1 MEVAMKF
8 FIKDPLEKT
17 FDRLEENELFEIVT
31 REVMNE
37 EVIAGIWGRAFS
49 DVEGDQEKAK
59 ALYIKYRVRDLKD
72 RALVAQAILKEEN
85 AKRERQSSTK
95 NQASSSKI
103 QKPDTINED
112 IRSLHADEKEEAKW
126 LIASI
131 KTLKISSD
139 TQSELDDYEQD
150 IINNEIVFMD
160 LRYLRSLK
168 ERLK

>member
-1 MEVAMKF
+1 
-8 FIKDPLEKT
+8 
-17 FDRLEENELFEIVT
+17 LEEK
-31 REVMNE
+31 
-37 EVIAGIWGRAFS
+37 AGANQP
-49 DVEGDQEKAK
+49 D
-59 ALYIKYRVRDLKD
+59 RVR
-72 RALVAQAILKEEN
+72 VW
-85 AKRERQSSTK
+85 S
-95 NQASSSKI
+95 
-103 QKPDTINED
+103 
-112 IRSLHADEKEEAKW
+112 DEEEAKC